1 MKKIQNLGLLF
12 LTLAFLVVT
21 SCKVTYNNKIQSSYL
36 SQSPVRY
43 DTTRIVNNH
52 PTPVYDTL
60 YVVSPT
66 WSQAL
71 KKSNK
76 VLFYGGAS
84 GAIISIPWAATLFN
98 PTSMFP
104 VTLTCVVVS
113 AGSVEWEK
121 WNFDKE
127 ITKNNT
133 ILWSKLTE
141 I

>member
-66 WSQAL
+66 
-71 KKSNK
+71 
-76 VLFYGGAS
+76 
-84 GAIISIPWAATLFN
+84 
-98 PTSMFP
+98 
-104 VTLTCVVVS
+104 
-113 AGSVEWEK
+113 
-121 WNFDKE
+121 
-127 ITKNNT
+127 
-133 ILWSKLTE
+133 
-141 I
+141 